1 MPFINEVKLLGVFQV
16 RQPLYIEIANEMKRR
31 IDEGI
36 YPSGVQ
42 LPSEPELANE
52 FGVSRG
58 TLREA
63 LGILEKEGKISRKHG
78 IGSFVETPAKVL
90 AGIEKLESLVST
102 IRRAGFKAEDK
113 VLSIY
118 ESSISTAIADKLKV
132 EPKSKCFVIESLRYA
147 DGVPVIYCYD
157 ILPGWLI
164 DDIGALQLRKNV
176 ECMVDYLKTYLN
188 IKPFNYVSNVT
199 AVLAKDPVDKLLQ
212 VNRRTP
218 LIKMEG
224 VMYDE
229 NSNPVNF
236 GRQFF
241 RSDKYQFTLV
251 RQ

>member
-118 ESSISTAIADKLKV
+118 ESSISAAIADKLKV

>member
-1 MPFINEVKLLGVFQV
+1 VKLLGVFQV
-16 RQPLYIEIANEMKRR
+16 RQPLYIEIANEIKRR
-31 IDEGI
+31 IVVGI
-36 YPSGVQ
+36 YPSGAQ

-78 IGSFVETPAKVL
+78 IGSFVETPAKVI

-102 IRRAGFKAEDK
+102 IRRAGFVAQDK
-113 VLSIY
+113 VLSTY
-118 ESSISTAIADKLKV
+118 ETTISPSIAEKLNA
-132 EPKSKCFVIESLRYA
+132 EPNSKCYVIESLRYA
-147 DGVPVIYCYD
+147 DGIPVIYCYD
-157 ILPGWLI
+157 ILPYWLI
-164 DDIGALQLRKNV
+164 KDIGDLQLRKNV
-176 ECMVDYLKTYLN
+176 ECMVDYLKTYIN
-188 IKPFNYVSNVT
+188 IKPYNYVSNVT

-229 NSNPVNF
+229 NSNPVNY
-236 GRQFF
+236 GRQYF